1 MLVWVEILQ
10 QSNLDKLNDK
20 ICLSYDKSLTNLL
33 CFCICWNLNGSIGR
47 LNSGIFRI
55 FNLRVWNLDLTS
67 SDCRASVIIW
77 NDTEPDAVSRDSRRE
92 NSTEPSL
99 KIQSIIS
106 VSKCDDPSDYES
118 DDYNDSDYNYNSGNL
133 SAKNETLLEEIIIIG
148 NVSYSLDDLPTYN
161 VTINLN
167 LPEIKPLKE
176 PVQKSKFRWTNSRSS
191 MEPWIRNNFERW
203 EKHLFILSTAFIDA
217 IWKPFEEIEDFL
229 FSLLTLQDAEQ
240 IDFVSENWKQVFF
253 ENSTFFELEF

>member
-1 MLVWVEILQ
+1 M
-10 QSNLDKLNDK
+10 
-20 ICLSYDKSLTNLL
+20 
-33 CFCICWNLNGSIGR
+33 
-47 LNSGIFRI
+47 
-55 FNLRVWNLDLTS
+55 
-67 SDCRASVIIW
+67 
-77 NDTEPDAVSRDSRRE
+77 
-92 NSTEPSL
+92 
-99 KIQSIIS
+99 
-106 VSKCDDPSDYES
+106 
-118 DDYNDSDYNYNSGNL
+118 
-133 SAKNETLLEEIIIIG
+133 
-148 NVSYSLDDLPTYN
+148 SYSLDDLPTYN

-176 PVQKSKFRWTNSRSS
+176 PVQKSKFRRTIARSS

-253 ENSTFFELEF
+253 ENSENLVTGKMSENYSLSLEAAKNARQFLHKT